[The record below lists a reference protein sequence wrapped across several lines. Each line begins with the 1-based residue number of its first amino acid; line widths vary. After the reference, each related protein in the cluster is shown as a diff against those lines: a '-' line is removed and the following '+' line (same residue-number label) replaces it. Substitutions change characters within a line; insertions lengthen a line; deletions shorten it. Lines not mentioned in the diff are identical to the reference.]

1 MKLNAV
7 KCNSQFQM
15 RRMTMSE
22 QLIKKWH
29 KGLVSASKQS
39 ETGRNVWLLF
49 FELTR
54 NNDYARNF
62 ISRNLEYC
70 QLL

>member
-15 RRMTMSE
+15 PRMTMSE

>member
-1 MKLNAV
+1 MCFLFSLSHFEKIKVIMKLNAV
-7 KCNSQFQM
+7 KCNCQFQT

-49 FELTR
+49 F
-54 NNDYARNF
+54 
-62 ISRNLEYC
+62 
-70 QLL
+70 

>member
-7 KCNSQFQM
+7 KCNCQFQT

-49 FELTR
+49 F
-54 NNDYARNF
+54 
-62 ISRNLEYC
+62 
-70 QLL
+70 

>member
-15 RRMTMSE
+15 PRMTMSE

-49 FELTR
+49 F
-54 NNDYARNF
+54 
-62 ISRNLEYC
+62 
-70 QLL
+70 